1 MNISQTFCVFYNL
14 ESFEQHWSDTGIL
27 YDVPL
32 LEFVVFLETMIMD
45 FLEED
50 HSHKFAFLSHHI
62 QAAYYEHDL

>member
-14 ESFEQHWSDTGIL
+14 ESFEQHWSDTDIL

-32 LEFVVFLETMIMD
+32 LEFVAFLETMIMD

-50 HSHKFAFLSHHI
+50 RSHKFAI
-62 QAAYYEHDL
+62 